1 MDADLKQYVDMTV
14 PEADG
19 LKGYTKTTDDGK
31 HYVPHK
37 AAEGTCELCPDED
50 ELRETDDGV
59 AVTSQIVYHP
69 AGDKHTTPLCRYHLA
84 EQPMT
89 IGLESKGGG
98 Q

>member
-19 LKGYTKTTDDGK
+19 LKGYTQTTDDGK

-37 AAEGTCELCPDED
+37 PAEGHCERCPDED

-59 AVTSQIVYHP
+59 AVATQTVYRP
-69 AGDKHTTPLCRYHLA
+69 NGDKHATGLCRDHLA
-84 EQPMT
+84 KQPMT